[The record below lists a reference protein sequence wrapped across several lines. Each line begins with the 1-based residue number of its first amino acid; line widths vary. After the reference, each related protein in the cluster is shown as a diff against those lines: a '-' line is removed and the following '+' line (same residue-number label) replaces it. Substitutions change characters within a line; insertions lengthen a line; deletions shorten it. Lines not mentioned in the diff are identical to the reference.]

1 MSVNVTTTKHFF
13 RFSYKGTAYHGW
25 QRQANVSSVQ
35 ATVEDNFRKLFGPE
49 FLLHGCGRTDAG
61 VHAQDYFAHGTIDR
75 HVDDKLIYQLNRI
88 LPADILLKDIVDV
101 HQKSNA
107 QLDVTSRTYRYYFHT
122 VPNPFIDDRST
133 YLPDAKKYNFVRL
146 EEVVKSLCGTHDFR
160 SFCLQPE
167 KHRRTTC
174 EMMACSFWTIGNGEY
189 VVEFT
194 ADHFLRSMIRL
205 LVHQL
210 WAVAKGDIESK
221 EIAILLEGNQD
232 LDFKVLA
239 PPQGLHLCS
248 LNYREG
254 IIL

>member
-1 MSVNVTTTKHFF
+1 MKQKYFF

-35 ATVEDNFRKLFGPE
+35 ATIEDNFRKFFGPE

-88 LPADILLKDIVDV
+88 LPADILLKDILDV
-101 HQKSNA
+101 HVKANA
-107 QLDVTSRTYRYYFHT
+107 QLDVTRRTYRYYFHT
-122 VPNPFIDDRST
+122 VPNPFIEERST
-133 YLPDAKKYNFVRL
+133 YLQEAHKYDFTQVEKVIN
-146 EEVVKSLCGTHDFR
+146 SICGAHDFR

-174 EMMACSFWTIGNGEY
+174 EMISCNFVEIEKGKY
-189 VVEFT
+189 LVEFT
-194 ADHFLRSMIRL
+194 ADHFLRSMIRII
-205 LVHQL
+205 VQQL
-210 WAVAKGDIESK
+210 WSLAKLEISPK
-221 EIAILLEGNQD
+221 ELALLLRAEKE
-232 LDFKVLA
+232 LEFKVLA
-239 PPQGLHLCS
+239 PSQGLHLWS